1 MSPFRNIDV
10 TLTWSHTCQLDD
22 RKCTLNLNDDPEAST
37 IRYRTIWISDIH
49 LGTPGCQ
56 ADRLL
61 DFLKHHD
68 CDRLYL
74 VGDII
79 DGWQLK
85 RGWYWTQAHNDVVQK
100 ILRKVRKGTRVTYI
114 AGNHDEAAR
123 QFLGLA
129 FGGID
134 IRDEAVHTMVDGR
147 KFLVVHGDLYDAVVL
162 YAKWLA
168 IIGDHLYAFIL
179 KLNRWFNHIR
189 AKLGFRYWS
198 LSNYLKHK
206 TKNAVNFMTKFEEAV
221 AREARERGFQGVVC
235 GHIHRPQIKQIDGV
249 TYCNDGDWVES
260 LSALVETYEG
270 ELKIIEWLRDL
281 PAQRSATESRT
292 EEIARTA

>member
-1 MSPFRNIDV
+1 MRQVDN
-10 TLTWSHTCQLDD
+10 
-22 RKCTLNLNDDPEAST
+22 RKCILNLNDAPEAWT
-37 IRYRTIWISDIH
+37 TRYRTIWISDIH

-56 ADRLL
+56 AERLL
-61 DFLKHHD
+61 DFLRHHD
-68 CDRLYL
+68 SDRLYL

-85 RGWYWTQAHNDVVQK
+85 RRWYWTQAHNDVVQK
-100 ILRKVRKGTRVTYI
+100 VLRKVRKGTRVTYI

-129 FGGID
+129 FGGIE
-134 IRDEAVHTMVDGR
+134 IQDEAVHTMADGR
-147 KFLVVHGDLYDAVVL
+147 KFLVIHGDLYDAVVL

-168 IIGDHLYAFIL
+168 IIGDHLYTFIL

-221 AREARERGFQGVVC
+221 AREARERGFQGVIC
-235 GHIHRPQIKQIDGV
+235 GHIHKPQIKQIDGV

-270 ELKIIEWLRDL
+270 ELKIIEWLRDP
-281 PAQRSATESRT
+281 PANTAAT

>member
-1 MSPFRNIDV
+1 M
-10 TLTWSHTCQLDD
+10 TLSLACSLMHVNANNGNPP
-22 RKCTLNLNDDPEAST
+22 LNLNEDPA
-37 IRYRTIWISDIH
+37 IRVDHYRTIWISDIH

-56 ADRLL
+56 AERLL
-61 DFLKHHD
+61 DFLKRNE

-85 RGWYWTQAHNDVVQK
+85 RRWYWTQAHNDVVQK
-100 ILRKVRKGTRVTYI
+100 VLRKARKGTRVTYI

-123 QFLGLA
+123 QFIGLS

-134 IRDEAVHTMVDGR
+134 IRDEAIHTTADGR
-147 KFLVVHGDLYDAVVL
+147 RLLVVHGDLYDAVVL

-168 IIGDHLYAFIL
+168 IVGDHLYAFIL
-179 KLNRWFNHIR
+179 KLNRWFNHLR
-189 AKLGFRYWS
+189 AKLGFDYWS

-206 TKNAVNFMTKFEEAV
+206 TKNALNFMIQFETAL
-221 AREARERGFQGVVC
+221 AREAGKRGFQGVVC
-235 GHIHRPQIKQIDGV
+235 GHIHKPQIKDINGI

-260 LSALVETYEG
+260 LSALVETFEG
-270 ELKIIEWLRDL
+270 ELRIIEWIRD
-281 PAQRSATESRT
+281 PVGETSIAKTATEMER
-292 EEIARTA
+292 AK